1 MGDLLLVLLPAVVL
15 AAILWGLATALRPR
29 GTGMSEADKYQRELA
44 ERAAR
49 HYAAQV
55 QAAMAAR
62 ARLEP
67 GSHPGG
73 AQRRTTGLQD
83 HSRADSPAIYPDLA
97 AARKHTERY

>member
-15 AAILWGLATALRPR
+15 AAVLWGLATALRPR
-29 GTGMSEADKYQRELA
+29 GSGMSDADKYQRELA
-44 ERAAR
+44 ERAAS

-67 GSHPGG
+67 GSRPGG
-73 AQRRTTGLQD
+73 ARRRTSGPQD
-83 HSRADSPAIYPDLA
+83 HPRAESPSIYPDLA
-97 AARKHTERY
+97 MARKHTERH

>member
-44 ERAAR
+44 ARAAS

-62 ARLEP
+62 ARLEA
-67 GSHPGG
+67 GSRTVG
-73 AQRRTTGLQD
+73 APPRAAGLQD
-83 HSRADSPAIYPDLA
+83 HSRAKSPATYPDLA
-97 AARKHTERY
+97 AARKHTERH